1 MLLLKEAA
9 VFTVQCHRTPERARK
24 CWENADD
31 LNSAFRLP
39 FSLLSFIN
47 ECTTK
52 LSPSVEY
59 SLLIKTRHW
68 GILLTEG
75 RMMGRPIGLFFHYNT
90 IKDYFFHYPPYLGI
104 FPQLSSMWFHAAFVG
119 TLWGWDLRARVS
131 VSLLGNICCI
141 CFELLQVDCDHCLC
155 LSLLVRFL
163 YLESTILLC
172 LP

>member
-9 VFTVQCHRTPERARK
+9 VFTVQCHRTPEMLGECR
-24 CWENADD
+24 W
-31 LNSAFRLP
+31 LNSAFRRP

-59 SLLIKTRHW
+59 SLLIKTRHR

-119 TLWGWDLRARVS
+119 SLLWGEIWGLAWVS
-131 VSLLGNICCI
+131 PFLEISAAFVLNFYRLTMTIV
-141 CFELLQVDCDHCLC
+141 FVYHC
-155 LSLLVRFL
+155 
-163 YLESTILLC
+163 
-172 LP
+172 